1 MNTLENK
8 IQEDL
13 VSAMKAHQENTVS
26 ALRLIKTAVQNE
38 KVNGTY
44 HELSDN
50 DIVKIVQKL
59 VKQHQESIDIYTQAG
74 RAELAD
80 KEQEEMAVLKNY
92 LPSMLSEDELKTE
105 IDKIFDEV
113 QPASMKDMGLVMK
126 TLAGKFPNQYDGKFA
141 STYVKDKI
149 EKK

>member
-44 HELSDN
+44 HELSDD

-74 RAELAD
+74 RTELAD

-126 TLAGKFPNQYDGKFA
+126 TLAGKFPNQYDGRVA
-141 STYVKDKI
+141 SDYIKNKL
-149 EKK
+149 K